1 MGSKSQNQQFDASVV
16 TAFTDIGSVAT
27 VKELDSRILKA
38 TTINLNSRM
47 DRQGTRLHMRLTE
60 AKK

>member
-27 VKELDSRILKA
+27 VKEVDSRILKA
-38 TTINLNSRM
+38 TAINSRM